1 MAQPMGEY
9 TLECLNSQY
18 AWGFCQLDLTGPF
31 HCRGIVNSRQ
41 TKKIWAIIIED
52 VNSGAVHLDV
62 VEDYST
68 TAVLS
73 ALRRFGN
80 P

>member
-41 TKKIWAIIIED
+41 TKKI
-52 VNSGAVHLDV
+52 
-62 VEDYST
+62 
-68 TAVLS
+68 LS
-73 ALRRFGN
+73 MFGSSVGEN
-80 P
+80 LENVDFFN